1 MARLDDSPRKLLG
14 QIFHF
19 SSATL
24 TASFITLLQGIL
36 VLKLVEPTVY
46 GIWMSLALILDYGIY
61 FHLGL
66 VNGLERSIPFF
77 KGMNRDDKAQSAAET
92 CKFTLLLL
100 ILTGVALLLGI
111 TTLLGRHW
119 RTEVRIGVISVAIS
133 AFLYLGTQYY
143 TALLKVNQR
152 FKEVGYLQLIIAIG
166 MLICL
171 LLIWRY
177 GFYGFCMR
185 AIFTTC
191 LGLAYTAWR
200 ARDKSR
206 VRFDGAMALYLV
218 KIGLPLMTIGA
229 IALILFSFDRLLILT
244 FLGSTLM
251 GYYGISIALLRML
264 NLFPTV
270 VGQVFAPVMANV
282 YGATL
287 SPRSLLKYAAR
298 ASLTAFCITI
308 SAVVVLY
315 FLIPPVIIHFLPKY
329 TYGITAARISLLT
342 SLLLALSVG
351 PGFFLQTIM
360 RQFEYFIVIL
370 LSAIV
375 ILSSV
380 LMLFARGYDLSGVAW
395 GMVIG
400 YAVNTAGVWI
410 YTFVFCHREKKT
422 GRESA
427 PQSS

>member
-1 MARLDDSPRKLLG
+1 
-14 QIFHF
+14 
-19 SSATL
+19 
-24 TASFITLLQGIL
+24 
-36 VLKLVEPTVY
+36 
-46 GIWMSLALILDYGIY
+46 
-61 FHLGL
+61 
-66 VNGLERSIPFF
+66 
-77 KGMNRDDKAQSAAET
+77 
-92 CKFTLLLL
+92 
-100 ILTGVALLLGI
+100 
-111 TTLLGRHW
+111 
-119 RTEVRIGVISVAIS
+119 
-133 AFLYLGTQYY
+133 
-143 TALLKVNQR
+143 
-152 FKEVGYLQLIIAIG
+152 
-166 MLICL
+166 
-171 LLIWRY
+171 
-177 GFYGFCMR
+177 MR

-191 LGLAYTAWR
+191 LGLAFTAWR
-200 ARDKSR
+200 AGDSGK

-264 NLFPTV
+264 NLFPMV

-287 SPRSLLKYAAR
+287 SPRALLKYAAR
-298 ASLTAFCITI
+298 ASLVAFCITLG
-308 SAVVVLY
+308 AVAALY
-315 FLIPPVIIHFLPKY
+315 FLIPPFIVHFLPKY

-342 SLLLALSVG
+342 GLLLALSVG

-370 LSAIV
+370 LSAIA
-375 ILSSV
+375 IMSSV
-380 LMLFARGYDLSGVAW
+380 LMFFARGHDLSGVAW

-422 GRESA
+422 GRESS
-427 PQSS
+427 PQYS